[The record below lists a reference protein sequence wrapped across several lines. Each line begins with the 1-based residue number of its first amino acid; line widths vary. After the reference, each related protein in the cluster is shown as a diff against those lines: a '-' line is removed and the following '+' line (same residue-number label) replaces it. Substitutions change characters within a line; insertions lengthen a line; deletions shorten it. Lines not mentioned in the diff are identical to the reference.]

1 MTALG
6 HQRPVDTPAA
16 VAPCPLRPKTDMRT
30 LPRYVCFVPN
40 ADMRAPSDGV
50 PSNSNAHLS
59 V

>member
-40 ADMRAPSDGV
+40 ADMRAPSDGALKLERS
-50 PSNSNAHLS
+50 P
-59 V
+59 